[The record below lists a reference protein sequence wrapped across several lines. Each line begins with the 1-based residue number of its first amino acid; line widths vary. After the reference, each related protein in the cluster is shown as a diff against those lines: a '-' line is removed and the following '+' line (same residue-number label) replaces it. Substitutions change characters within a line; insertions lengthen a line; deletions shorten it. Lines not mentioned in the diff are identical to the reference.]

1 VNDPTNRNGPASRER
16 FLSLLNDIT
25 YAALETENLDDLMQL
40 LADRLSEIIN
50 ADGSYLT
57 VWDEA
62 SETVIPVAAYGP
74 LRDEYRSLAPNPGEP
89 TITEL
94 VLKQGKP
101 IVIEDLWNT
110 SLAPK
115 RVTHRLP
122 AKSML
127 AIPIF
132 SGSRKVGAA
141 LISFDQDHKFTD
153 QEVEYC
159 EQAVRQIGL
168 AIVNQQNITALRESE
183 ENYRLTADALKRSE
197 AHLAEAQ
204 ENAKIGS
211 WEFELGTR
219 RLLWSSGL
227 YRLFDIE
234 PDRAPPVRENLLALV
249 HEQDREEFGE
259 TLDHAAETLELQQLK
274 VRTIS
279 GRHLVGEM
287 FYDESRDL
295 LTGNMRD
302 VTEERRLEAEL
313 LQARKMEAVGTLA
326 GGIAHNFNNILTV
339 IKGNYE
345 MLKSSTIEGSPE
357 RSMLNRCLDAA
368 DRAAALTRQ
377 LLVVSRKHDLSPT
390 ELDVNELAG
399 TLAELLK
406 PLIGSHIAT
415 TTNLAPNLARVHAD
429 QGHLEQVIMNL
440 MLNARDALEQ
450 GGKLRLTTKN
460 IDKEGQRLISIEV
473 SDDGPG
479 IPAEILPHIFDPFFT
494 TKDEGKGTGL
504 GLATVASI
512 VEQSGGYVT
521 VESEPQSGA
530 RFTIHLPALEPSA
543 ATKIDAIK
551 SDDEASVPAQNV
563 KILLVE
569 DNESLRSLAQFI
581 LEQAKYTVVAVRDG
595 IEALAASEHQ
605 SFDLLLTDVQLP
617 QNISGPKIASQLQ
630 EQQPDLAVIFMSGLR
645 ESLPKQDNQIFLPK
659 PFRPNELLSVV
670 SKLLASQ
677 RPRVSE

>member
-1 VNDPTNRNGPASRER
+1 
-16 FLSLLNDIT
+16 
-25 YAALETENLDDLMQL
+25 
-40 LADRLSEIIN
+40 
-50 ADGSYLT
+50 
-57 VWDEA
+57 
-62 SETVIPVAAYGP
+62 
-74 LRDEYRSLAPNPGEP
+74 
-89 TITEL
+89 
-94 VLKQGKP
+94 
-101 IVIEDLWNT
+101 
-110 SLAPK
+110 
-115 RVTHRLP
+115 
-122 AKSML
+122 
-127 AIPIF
+127 
-132 SGSRKVGAA
+132 
-141 LISFDQDHKFTD
+141 
-153 QEVEYC
+153 
-159 EQAVRQIGL
+159 
-168 AIVNQQNITALRESE
+168 
-183 ENYRLTADALKRSE
+183 
-197 AHLAEAQ
+197 
-204 ENAKIGS
+204 
-211 WEFELGTR
+211 
-219 RLLWSSGL
+219 
-227 YRLFDIE
+227 
-234 PDRAPPVRENLLALV
+234 
-249 HEQDREEFGE
+249 
-259 TLDHAAETLELQQLK
+259 
-274 VRTIS
+274 
-279 GRHLVGEM
+279 
-287 FYDESRDL
+287 
-295 LTGNMRD
+295 
-302 VTEERRLEAEL
+302 
-313 LQARKMEAVGTLA
+313 
-326 GGIAHNFNNILTV
+326 
-339 IKGNYE
+339 
-345 MLKSSTIEGSPE
+345 
-357 RSMLNRCLDAA
+357 
-368 DRAAALTRQ
+368 
-377 LLVVSRKHDLSPT
+377 
-390 ELDVNELAG
+390 VNELAG